1 MELLNIFWTMLWF
14 FMFVIWIWLLI
25 TIFADIFRNKGMN
38 GFAKAAW
45 ILFVIILPLLGVLIY
60 LITNGNS
67 MQERAMEQA
76 ATQAKMQR
84 DYIQE
89 VSGSGSGG
97 GSADELAKLADLKDK
112 GVLTDEEFAA
122 QKAKLLA

>member
-14 FMFVIWIWLLI
+14 FMFVIWVWLLI
-25 TIFADIFRNKGMN
+25 TIFADIFRNKEMN

-45 ILFVIILPLLGVLIY
+45 ILFVIFLPLLGVLIY
-60 LITNGNS
+60 LITNGDS
-67 MQERAMEQA
+67 MQERAMTQA
-76 ATQAKMQR
+76 AAQAKMNR

-89 VSGSGSGG
+89 VAGSGS
-97 GSADELAKLADLKDK
+97 SADELTKLADLRDK

>member
-1 MELLNIFWTMLWF
+1 MGLFDIFWSMLWF
-14 FMFVIWIWLLI
+14 FMFIIWIWLLI
-25 TIFADIFRNKGMN
+25 TIFADIFRNKDLN

-60 LITNGNS
+60 LLVNGNS
-67 MQERAMEQA
+67 MQERAMQQA
-76 ATQAKMQR
+76 AAQAKMQR

-89 VSGSGSGG
+89 VSGSGG

-112 GVLTDEEFAA
+112 GILTDEEFAA

>member
-25 TIFADIFRNKGMN
+25 TIFADIFRNKDMN

-76 ATQAKMQR
+76 AAQAKMQR

-89 VSGSGSGG
+89 VSGSGGG

-112 GVLTDEEFAA
+112 GVLTEEEFAA

>member
-25 TIFADIFRNKGMN
+25 TIFADIFRNKEMN

-67 MQERAMEQA
+67 MQERAMQQA

-89 VSGSGSGG
+89 VSGSGG